1 MKKNVDFILTF
12 ILIINLISCSDKSV
26 SDNIEVKD
34 IVCIDINKAKEKNI
48 EEVLEYDSYIHL
60 ETSDDVCIGIITNLL
75 FLDDFIIVAA
85 KIISKSAFIFDL
97 NGQFRTQIGRVGQGP
112 GEYSDLTHVTLSKD
126 GNEIVIVDAMKNE
139 LLFYDKNAKHIRSEK
154 LTYRGE
160 NMEYMEEYLV
170 YANTSGVY
178 EGYKSNI
185 QNTLVVSN
193 SNNQIKYSNF
203 PTNIDTWF
211 NFVTHADHL
220 KKDGKNIY
228 YNPNLS
234 DTIYQIFPN
243 KIKALYAILGDKKPK
258 ITESIKNSDYIDFAN
273 THTFFNGEFVFI
285 ENICAFGVFPNGSL
299 PIIYDNTTKS
309 TYRLTKSEPSNT
321 AIDLFKKGYIMTK
334 YKNYIVV
341 DIDPNTI
348 IDYYHDNKDSCQNNK
363 ILMDL
368 ILAARKDDNPILLL
382 YKIKQ

>member
-75 FLDDFIIVAA
+75 FLDDFIIVAD

-258 ITESIKNSDYIDFAN
+258 I
-273 THTFFNGEFVFI
+273 
-285 ENICAFGVFPNGSL
+285 
-299 PIIYDNTTKS
+299 
-309 TYRLTKSEPSNT
+309 
-321 AIDLFKKGYIMTK
+321 
-334 YKNYIVV
+334 
-341 DIDPNTI
+341 
-348 IDYYHDNKDSCQNNK
+348 
-363 ILMDL
+363 
-368 ILAARKDDNPILLL
+368 
-382 YKIKQ
+382 